1 MRVDPAQIR
10 IAIVEDHPLTT
21 AGLRSVIAAAGNRFE
36 VIWDAATGERA
47 IARSQ
52 EKAPDVLLIDM
63 LLPDMT
69 GADVIRELRGR
80 GVQSRFL
87 VLTSS
92 AGSENIHRALAAG
105 ASGYLL
111 KSSAAE
117 ALIRAL
123 ESVHAGHRVIP
134 ADVAERLSERAP
146 ESDLTQREMDVLR
159 CLINGGANHEIA
171 GALGI
176 GVGTVRTHISR
187 ILLKL
192 GASDRAAAV
201 SIALRSGIVR
211 SDG

>member
-1 MRVDPAQIR
+1 LTATSAPITV
-10 IAIVEDHPLTT
+10 AIVEDHPLTT
-21 AGLRSVIAAAGNRFE
+21 TGLRNVVASTGRFT
-36 VIWDAATGERA
+36 VMWDASTGVRA
-47 IARSQ
+47 LALC
-52 EKAPDVLLIDM
+52 EKGAPDVLLLDM

-69 GADVIRELRGR
+69 GADIIRELRSR
-80 GVQSRFL
+80 GVPSRFL

-111 KSSAAE
+111 KSASSE
-117 ALIRAL
+117 ALLRAL
-123 ESVHAGHRVIP
+123 ESVHAGQRVIP
-134 ADVAERLSERAP
+134 ADVAERLAERAP
-146 ESDLTQREMDVLR
+146 ESDLTPRELDVLT
-159 CLINGGANHEIA
+159 CLIDGGANHDIA
-171 GALGI
+171 RALGI

-201 SIALRSGIVR
+201 SIALRRGIVR